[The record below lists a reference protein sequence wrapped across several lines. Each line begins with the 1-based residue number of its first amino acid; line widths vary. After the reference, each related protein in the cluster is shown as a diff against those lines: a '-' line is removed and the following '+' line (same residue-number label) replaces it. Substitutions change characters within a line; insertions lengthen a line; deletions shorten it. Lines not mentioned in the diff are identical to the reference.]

1 MKIDSAVKYPKWNK
15 ISVGG
20 EWREGASERT
30 TKVTNKFSDEVIAEI
45 KLANKQDI
53 SDAYEAARKAQLEWA
68 KVPAEEKAVMMEKV
82 AALLAERQQ
91 EVVDMLVEESGSS
104 QLKATV
110 EVGASVGDLKEAAKY
125 PFMMMKPEIHPSG
138 VPGKEN
144 RVYRNP
150 AGTVAAISPWNWP
163 FYLSI
168 RVVAPAIACGNAI
181 VLKADSQTPITGGLM
196 IAKLFEDA
204 GFPKGLIS
212 VVVYDVAEIGDYFI
226 AHPVPSVVSFTGST
240 AAGVKI
246 AEIAGKNLKKVALEL
261 GGNNAMIVLDDADV
275 DAAVASAVFGK
286 FMHQGQICIAT
297 NRILVDRKIYPEFV
311 SKFKAA
317 TLKVKAGNPAESDT
331 VIGPMIN
338 KAAIDRVLGLIS
350 KTLSEGATL
359 EHEGKV
365 VGNVIEPY
373 ILTDV
378 TNDMS
383 IARNEI
389 FGPVAAI
396 MPVDNEEEAI
406 RIANDSDFGLSGA
419 VHSGSTERGVNVA
432 QQIMTGM
439 IHVNDQTVNVESHMP
454 FGGVKSSGL
463 GRYCGNWAL
472 DEFTSVKWIS
482 VQNEARQYPFS

>member
-1 MKIDSAVKYPKWNK
+1 MTTTSAVKYPEWNK
-15 ISVGG
+15 ISIGG
-20 EWREGASERT
+20 EWKEGASEQYAT
-30 TKVTNKFSDEVIAEI
+30 VTNKFSDEVIAKI
-45 KLANKQDI
+45 KLASKQDI

-68 KVPAEEKAVMMEKV
+68 KVPAAEKAAMMEKV
-82 AALLAERQQ
+82 ATLLAERQQ
-91 EVVDMLVEESGSS
+91 EVADMLVEESGSS
-104 QLKATV
+104 QLKAAV
-110 EVGASVGDLKEAAKY
+110 EVGAGVSDLREAAKY
-125 PFMMMKPEIHPSG
+125 PFMMKPEVHPSG

-144 RVYRNP
+144 HVYRNP

-181 VLKADSQTPITGGLM
+181 VLKADSQTPISGGLM

-204 GFPKGLIS
+204 GFPKGLLS

-226 AHPVPSVVSFTGST
+226 AHPLPSVISFTGST
-240 AAGVKI
+240 VAGVKI
-246 AEIAGKNLKKVALEL
+246 AEIAGKHLKKVALEL
-261 GGNNAMIVLDDADV
+261 GGNNAMIVLDDANV

-297 NRILVDRKIYPEFV
+297 NRIIVDRKIYPEFV
-311 SKFKAA
+311 AKFKAA
-317 TLKVKAGNPAESDT
+317 TLKVKAGNPADADT
-331 VIGPMIN
+331 IVGPMIN
-338 KAAIDRVLGLIS
+338 RAAIDRVVGLIN
-350 KTLSEGATL
+350 KTVSEGATM
-359 EHEGKV
+359 EHEGRV

-373 ILTDV
+373 IITDV

-383 IARNEI
+383 IAKNEI

-396 MPVDNEEEAI
+396 MPVDNEEQAI
-406 RIANDSDFGLSGA
+406 QIANDCEFGLSGA
-419 VHSGSTERGVNVA
+419 VHSGSIERGINVA
-432 QQIMTGM
+432 QQVVTGM

-463 GRYCGNWAL
+463 GRYCGDWAL

-482 VQNEARQYPFS
+482 VQREARQYPFS